1 MTAAIQKP
9 AEKPA
14 RPLGILVLG
23 LAIAALSATGRPEPE
38 SVAML
43 TGVGLPDW
51 AASLA
56 IHALPP
62 LLAVAALLIGR
73 AVVRKMSSTVKWI
86 VYALL
91 GMVVGM
97 VTAWHMELFAGAPGL
112 IEAANGP
119 LAEAETIEILLWGLG
134 AIYVMLA
141 IMIGLVALF
150 GSTAVSAMQVED
162 IDPEMLEVRR
172 AERKLYGLSAIG
184 MVTPGIACMALAVA
198 RQSLPEMRMGP
209 LVVAGGFAIAGMI
222 ANWLV
227 WRGCDELQRRTVING
242 FAVSA
247 IAATVGAF
255 IWAMASAAGY
265 VGEVDAAAAFVALTI
280 IQTVMTM
287 IATSTMMGKSFSTAR
302 PA

>member
-1 MTAAIQKP
+1 MTTAAQKP
-9 AEKPA
+9 L
-14 RPLGILVLG
+14 RPLGIVVLG
-23 LAIAALSATGRPEPE
+23 AALAAVSATGRPEPE
-38 SVAML
+38 SVALL
-43 TGVGLPDW
+43 TGWGLPDL
-51 AASLA
+51 AARVA
-56 IHALPP
+56 IYALPP
-62 LLAVAALLIGR
+62 ALGVAALLVGR
-73 AVVRKMSSTVKWI
+73 AVTRRMSPTWKWL

-91 GMVVGM
+91 GMMVGM

-112 IEAANGP
+112 IEAMNGP

-172 AERKLYGLSAIG
+172 AERKLYALSAMG

-209 LVVAGGFAIAGMI
+209 LAVAGVFAIAGMI
-222 ANWLV
+222 FNWLV

-242 FAVSA
+242 YAVSA

-265 VGEVDAAAAFVALTI
+265 VGQVDAAAAFVALTI

-287 IATSTMMGKSFSTAR
+287 AATSTMMGKTFSTAR

>member
-1 MTAAIQKP
+1 MTTAAQKP
-9 AEKPA
+9 L
-14 RPLGILVLG
+14 RPLGIVVLG
-23 LAIAALSATGRPEPE
+23 AALAAVSATGRPEPE
-38 SVAML
+38 SVALL
-43 TGVGLPDW
+43 TGWGLPDL
-51 AASLA
+51 AARVA
-56 IHALPP
+56 IYALPP
-62 LLAVAALLIGR
+62 ALGVAALLVGR
-73 AVVRKMSSTVKWI
+73 AVTRRMSPTWKWL

-91 GMVVGM
+91 GMMVGM

-112 IEAANGP
+112 IEAMNGP

-172 AERKLYGLSAIG
+172 AERKLYALSAMG

-209 LVVAGGFAIAGMI
+209 LAVAGAFAIAGMI
-222 ANWLV
+222 FNWLV

-242 FAVSA
+242 YAVSA

-265 VGEVDAAAAFVALTI
+265 VGQVDAAAAFVALTI

-287 IATSTMMGKSFSTAR
+287 AATSTMMGKTFSTAR

>member
-1 MTAAIQKP
+1 MTTAAQKP
-9 AEKPA
+9 L
-14 RPLGILVLG
+14 RPLGIVVLG
-23 LAIAALSATGRPEPE
+23 AALAAVSATGRPEPE
-38 SVAML
+38 SVALL
-43 TGVGLPDW
+43 TGWGLPDL
-51 AASLA
+51 AAPLA
-56 IHALPP
+56 IYALPP
-62 LLAVAALLIGR
+62 ALGVAALLAGR
-73 AVVRKMSSTVKWI
+73 AVTRRMSPTWKWL

-91 GMVVGM
+91 GMMVGM

-112 IEAANGP
+112 IEAMNGP

-150 GSTAVSAMQVED
+150 GSTAISAMQVED

-172 AERKLYGLSAIG
+172 AERKLYALSAIG

-209 LVVAGGFAIAGMI
+209 LAVAGAFAIAGMI
-222 ANWLV
+222 FNWLV

-242 FAVSA
+242 YAVSA

-265 VGEVDAAAAFVALTI
+265 VGQVDAAAAFVALTI
-280 IQTVMTM
+280 IQTVMTVA
-287 IATSTMMGKSFSTAR
+287 ATSTMMGKTFSTAR

>member
-1 MTAAIQKP
+1 MTTAAQKP
-9 AEKPA
+9 L
-14 RPLGILVLG
+14 RPLGIVVLG
-23 LAIAALSATGRPEPE
+23 AALAAVSATGRPEPE
-38 SVAML
+38 SVALL
-43 TGVGLPDW
+43 TGWGLPDL
-51 AASLA
+51 AAPLA
-56 IHALPP
+56 IYALPP
-62 LLAVAALLIGR
+62 ALGVAALLAGR
-73 AVVRKMSSTVKWI
+73 AVTRRMSPTWKWL

-91 GMVVGM
+91 GMMVGM

-112 IEAANGP
+112 IEAMNGP

-150 GSTAVSAMQVED
+150 GSTAISAMQVED

-172 AERKLYGLSAIG
+172 AERKLYALSAMG

-209 LVVAGGFAIAGMI
+209 LAVAGAFAIAGMI
-222 ANWLV
+222 FNWLV

-242 FAVSA
+242 YAVSA

-265 VGEVDAAAAFVALTI
+265 VGQVDAAAAFVALTI
-280 IQTVMTM
+280 IQTVMTVA
-287 IATSTMMGKSFSTAR
+287 ATSTMMGKTFSTAR

>member
-1 MTAAIQKP
+1 MTTAAQKP
-9 AEKPA
+9 L
-14 RPLGILVLG
+14 RPLGIVVLG
-23 LAIAALSATGRPEPE
+23 AALTAVSATGRPEPE
-38 SVAML
+38 SVALL
-43 TGVGLPDW
+43 TGWGLPDLG
-51 AASLA
+51 ARVA
-56 IHALPP
+56 IYALPP
-62 LLAVAALLIGR
+62 ALGVAALLAGR
-73 AVVRKMSSTVKWI
+73 AVTRRMSPTWKWL

-91 GMVVGM
+91 GMMVGM

-112 IEAANGP
+112 IEAMNGP

-150 GSTAVSAMQVED
+150 GSTAISAMQVED

-172 AERKLYGLSAIG
+172 AERKLYALSAIG

-209 LVVAGGFAIAGMI
+209 LAVAGVFAIASMI
-222 ANWLV
+222 FNWLV
-227 WRGCDELQRRTVING
+227 WRECDELQRRTVING
-242 FAVSA
+242 YAVSA

-265 VGEVDAAAAFVALTI
+265 VGQVDPAAAFVALTI

-287 IATSTMMGKSFSTAR
+287 AATSTMMGKTFSTAR